1 MRAAPMH
8 AGLFITLSLTC
19 SCSRRPAPEAKTPA
33 PEPVRITQFYASPP
47 NPAVGER
54 SMLCYGTE
62 NAASVQ
68 LDPPEDRV
76 WPSPSRCI
84 EVFPKKSVTYTL
96 TASRGEEKVSQSLTI
111 APGPLRPELV
121 KVDIPAKVVPKGTSV
136 SVCYQAKNATK
147 VTVTPGTWL
156 TTESPR
162 QGCIQH
168 VMQET
173 TTFKVRVL
181 DKDGTIADGE
191 DVEIQVQ

>member
-1 MRAAPMH
+1 MPKRAVWFVA
-8 AGLFITLSLTC
+8 LSIAC
-19 SCSRRPAPEAKTPA
+19 SCSQEPPRETKTPATA

-47 NPAVGER
+47 NPAIGER

-62 NAASVQ
+62 NATSVQ
-68 LDPPEDRV
+68 LDPPADRV

-84 EVFPKKSVTYTL
+84 ELFPSKSVTYTL
-96 TASRGEEKVSQSLTI
+96 TATRGEEKVSQSVTI
-111 APGPLRPELV
+111 SAGPPRPELI

-136 SVCYQAKNATK
+136 SVCYQAKNAAK
-147 VTVTPGTWL
+147 VTVTPGTWM

-162 QGCIQH
+162 QGCVQQ

-191 DVEIQVQ
+191 DVEIVVQ